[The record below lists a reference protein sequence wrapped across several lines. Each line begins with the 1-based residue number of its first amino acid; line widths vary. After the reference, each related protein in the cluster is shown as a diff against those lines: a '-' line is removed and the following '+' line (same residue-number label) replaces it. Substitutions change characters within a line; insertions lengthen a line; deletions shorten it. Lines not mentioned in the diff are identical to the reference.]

1 MRNRPWLKWLLI
13 GGGAVIVL
21 VVAVPFVYFN
31 FIQDDAP
38 DEFSLD
44 DVKTDATTATTTA
57 STDTT
62 AAAVGEDAVDGT
74 WKIAAGSQAGYRATE
89 VLFGQTG
96 DAAGRTSDVT
106 GSFDIAGT
114 TVEKGSFSVALANVS
129 SGQSLRDN
137 QFQGRIMDV
146 ATFPTVEFAL
156 TEPIE
161 LDTVPATGTQITASA
176 TGDLTIKATTKSVT
190 FDVNATR
197 TANGQIAVQGSI
209 PITWAEWG
217 IGAPSGG
224 PAQVED
230 SGEIEF
236 LLVFER

>member
-21 VVAVPFVYFN
+21 AVAGPFVYFN

-44 DVKTDATTATTTA
+44 DVQTDATSPTTTG
-57 STDTT
+57 SSDTT
-62 AAAVGEDAVDGT
+62 AAAAEDAVDGT
-74 WKIAAGSQAGYRATE
+74 WTIASGSQAGYRATE

-106 GSFDIAGT
+106 GSFDITGT

-129 SGQSLRDN
+129 SGQSLRDS

-146 ATFPTVEFAL
+146 ATYPTVEFAL

-161 LDTVPATGTQITASA
+161 LDTVPAPGAQITASA

-197 TANGQIAVQGSI
+197 TDNGQIAVQGSI
-209 PITWAEWG
+209 PITWDQWG

>member
-1 MRNRPWLKWLLI
+1 MRTRPWLKWLLI
-13 GGGAVIVL
+13 GGGAVVVL
-21 VVAVPFVYFN
+21 AIAGPFIYFN

-44 DVKTDATTATTTA
+44 DVQTDATSGTTTA
-57 STDTT
+57 GAIDTT
-62 AAAVGEDAVDGT
+62 VTAGEDDVDGT
-74 WKIAAGSQAGYRATE
+74 WTIAAGSEAGYRATE

-96 DAAGRTSDVT
+96 EAAGRTSDVT
-106 GSFDIAGT
+106 GSFDISGT
-114 TVEKGSFSVALANVS
+114 SVEKGSFSVELANVS
-129 SGQSLRDN
+129 SGQSLRDS

-146 ATFPTVEFAL
+146 ATYPTVDFAL
-156 TEPIE
+156 TAPIE
-161 LDTVPATGTQITASA
+161 FDSVPEVGAQITASA

-190 FDVNATR
+190 FDVNATL
-197 TANGQIAVQGSI
+197 TENGQIAVQGSI
-209 PITWAEWG
+209 PITWDEWG

-230 SGEIEF
+230 SGSIEF

>member
-21 VVAVPFVYFN
+21 VVAGPFVYFN

-44 DVKTDATTATTTA
+44 DVQTDATTPTTTA

-62 AAAVGEDAVDGT
+62 AAAGRGRRSTARGRSPPAVE
-74 WKIAAGSQAGYRATE
+74 AGYRATE

-146 ATFPTVEFAL
+146 ATYPTVEFAL

-197 TANGQIAVQGSI
+197 TENGQIAVQGSI
-209 PITWAEWG
+209 PITWDEWG

>member
-13 GGGAVIVL
+13 GGGVAIVL
-21 VVAVPFVYFN
+21 AVAGPFIYFN

-38 DEFSLD
+38 DAFSLD
-44 DVKTDATTATTTA
+44 DVQ
-57 STDTT
+57 TDTT
-62 AAAVGEDAVDGT
+62 TSTSASASDTTVAGGEDGVDGSWT
-74 WKIAAGSQAGYRATE
+74 IAAGSEAGYRATE

-96 DAAGRTSDVT
+96 EAAGRTSDVT
-106 GSFDIAGT
+106 GSFDITDT
-114 TVEKGSFSVALANVS
+114 TVEKGSFSVALANVA
-129 SGQSLRDN
+129 SGQSLRDS
-137 QFQGRIMDV
+137 QFQGRIMEV
-146 ATFPTVEFAL
+146 STYPTVEFAL

-161 LDTVPATGTQITASA
+161 FDRVPAVGSQITASA

-197 TANGQIAVQGSI
+197 TENGQIAVQGSI

-230 SGEIEF
+230 SGVIEF

>member
-21 VVAVPFVYFN
+21 AVAGPFVYFN

-44 DVKTDATTATTTA
+44 DVQTDATSPTTTG
-57 STDTT
+57 SSDTT
-62 AAAVGEDAVDGT
+62 AAAAEDAVDGT
-74 WKIAAGSQAGYRATE
+74 WTIASGSQAGYRATE

-106 GSFDIAGT
+106 GSFDVTGT

-129 SGQSLRDN
+129 SGQSLRDS

-146 ATFPTVEFAL
+146 ATYPTVEFAL

-161 LDTVPATGTQITASA
+161 LDTVPAPGAQITASA

-197 TANGQIAVQGSI
+197 TENGQIAVQGSI
-209 PITWAEWG
+209 PITWDEWG

>member
-1 MRNRPWLKWLLI
+1 MRTRPWLKWLLI
-13 GGGAVIVL
+13 GGGAVVVL
-21 VVAVPFVYFN
+21 AIAGPFIYFN

-44 DVKTDATTATTTA
+44 DVQTDATSGTTTA
-57 STDTT
+57 GATDTT
-62 AAAVGEDAVDGT
+62 VAGGEDDVDGT
-74 WKIAAGSQAGYRATE
+74 WTIAAGSEAGYRATE

-96 DAAGRTSDVT
+96 EAAGRTSDVT
-106 GSFDIAGT
+106 GSFDISGT
-114 TVEKGSFSVALANVS
+114 SVEKGSFSVELANVS
-129 SGQSLRDN
+129 SGQSLRDS

-146 ATFPTVEFAL
+146 ATYPTVDFAL
-156 TEPIE
+156 TAPIE
-161 LDTVPATGTQITASA
+161 FDSVPEVGAQITASA

-190 FDVNATR
+190 FDVNATL
-197 TANGQIAVQGSI
+197 TENGQIAVQGSI
-209 PITWAEWG
+209 PITWDEWG

-230 SGEIEF
+230 SGSIEF

>member
-13 GGGAVIVL
+13 GGGVVIVL
-21 VVAVPFVYFN
+21 AIAGPFVYFN

-38 DEFSLD
+38 AEFSLD
-44 DVKTDATTATTTA
+44 DVQTDATTPTTTG

-62 AAAVGEDAVDGT
+62 AAAGEDVVDGT
-74 WKIAAGSQAGYRATE
+74 WTIAAGSQAGYRATE

-129 SGQSLRDN
+129 SGQSLRDS

-146 ATFPTVEFAL
+146 ATYPTVEFAL
-156 TEPIE
+156 TEPVE
-161 LDTVPATGTQITASA
+161 FDTVPATGTQITASA

-197 TANGQIAVQGSI
+197 TENGQIAVQGSI